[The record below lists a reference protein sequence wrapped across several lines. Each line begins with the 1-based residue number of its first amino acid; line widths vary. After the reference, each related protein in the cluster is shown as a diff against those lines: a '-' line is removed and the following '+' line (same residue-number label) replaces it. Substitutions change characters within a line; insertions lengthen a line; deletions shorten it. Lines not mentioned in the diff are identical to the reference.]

1 MMKIAI
7 VIERFR
13 PGAGG
18 NERSTEQIAR
28 ALIARGHDVTILAN
42 GGPHTNE
49 VLPGGKLVLADGAST
64 KYAVGLWLFSRW
76 AERRI
81 ARDDY
86 DVSLSVSM
94 SIPADV
100 VQPRGGTVR
109 ETLRRN
115 VVRRSSAL
123 ARLLKSVAL
132 AANPKQRVL
141 LALERRTLRS
151 PRTKRIV
158 AISRYVADQLFVH
171 YAIPPH
177 RIAVIPNAA
186 SVAHFDAES
195 RVETRR
201 QVRECW
207 GLAPDA
213 VVFLFAAMNPGLK
226 GLDAAMRALAEVR
239 RADARAAMLVAG
251 AHHPSM
257 LDRARELGI
266 TEAVRVVGMTR
277 RIDALYA
284 AADVTV
290 LPTWY
295 DPASKVVIESLLHGV
310 PAISTRCNG
319 ASQWIADPCTGSIN
333 TSIYNTMVGRT
344 GERSAEQR
352 AAIQPAGRVIDS
364 PRDHAA
370 LVGAMRELCD
380 DDERARCAAAAG
392 QTNEALGMDRHVQDL
407 EKVLGEVADTRRDGR

>member
-1 MMKIAI
+1 MKIAI

-28 ALIARGHDVTILAN
+28 ALVARGHDVTILAN
-42 GGPHTNE
+42 DGPDGDE
-49 VLPGGKLVLADGAST
+49 ALPGGRLVIAGGPAT
-64 KYAVGLWLFSRW
+64 KHAAGLWLFSRW

-81 ARDDY
+81 AQGGY

-115 VVRRSSAL
+115 VARRPGAPARFVKTLAL
-123 ARLLKSVAL
+123 AL
-132 AANPKQRVL
+132 NPKQRVL

-151 PRTKRIV
+151 SRTKRLV

-171 YAIPPH
+171 YAVSPH

-186 SVAHFDAES
+186 SVARFDADS
-195 RVETRR
+195 RAVMRR
-201 QVRECW
+201 RVRACW
-207 GLAPDA
+207 SVAPDA

-226 GLDAAMRALAEVR
+226 GLDAAMSALAEIR
-239 RADARAAMLVAG
+239 RAEERAVLLVAG
-251 AHHPSM
+251 AYDPGM
-257 LDRARELGI
+257 LDRAQALGI
-266 TEAVRVVGMTR
+266 GAAVRVVGMTR

-284 AADVTV
+284 AADATV

-310 PAISTRCNG
+310 PAISTCLNG
-319 ASQWIADPCTGSIN
+319 ASPWIADPRRRSIN
-333 TSIYNTMVGRT
+333 TSIYHTTARSP
-344 GERSAEQR
+344 GERSAERR

-364 PRDHAA
+364 PRNHAA
-370 LVGAMRELCD
+370 LVGAMRDLCD
-380 DDERARCAAAAG
+380 AEERARCAAAAA
-392 QTNEALGMDRHVQDL
+392 QTHEALGMDRHVEAL
-407 EKVLGEVADTRRDGR
+407 EKVLGEAAHARRGPR